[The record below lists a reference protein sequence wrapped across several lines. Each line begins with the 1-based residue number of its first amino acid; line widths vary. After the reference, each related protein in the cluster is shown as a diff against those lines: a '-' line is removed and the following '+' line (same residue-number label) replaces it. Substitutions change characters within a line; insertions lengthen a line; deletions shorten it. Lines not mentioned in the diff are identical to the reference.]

1 MDGGQEEFAI
11 ERAATRPSDRQE
23 TAAELWLRV
32 VRTWL
37 GALSYRPERRYMRGG
52 PKAATTEA
60 RA

>member
-1 MDGGQEEFAI
+1 MDGRQQDLATGH
-11 ERAATRPSDRQE
+11 AAKRPSDRQE